1 VVAADSP
8 RADAS
13 GPAGLPSAYLR
24 ILIAAA
30 LLGLPAAAVAVA
42 FTSLVHGLIELL
54 WQTLPEDA
62 GWDAPPWW
70 YVLLVPTVG
79 GALVAATLRLPG
91 HGGHSAR
98 DGLGLEPAP
107 PLHLVSILGA
117 ALATLGFGMVLG
129 PEAPLMAIGLTLG
142 VVAARL
148 AQADAAP
155 LALAGAFAAIS
166 ALFGGPFV
174 AALLIFEMAAASGK
188 VEARQLGRI
197 LLPGFIAA
205 GTGYLLFTGVNDWP
219 GVDTHS
225 LSAGSLPDYDGVRV
239 ADVVWCIPLAA
250 GIAVLLG
257 PIREISAHV
266 GRRIP
271 ERPELLL
278 VTAGLAVGLAALVF
292 RGLADRSVDLVLF
305 SGQTELPAILAETS
319 AGVLALV
326 VVFKGLAYAISL
338 GAGFR
343 GGPIF
348 PAIAIGAAAGACA
361 AAVLPGLELTPAA
374 VTGITAGAASAMRL
388 PFFAALIGVLLGG
401 AAAADTVPI
410 AVLASATACLVA
422 IALAGSREET
432 TDADAEPAGAR

>member
-1 VVAADSP
+1 MPPGSF
-8 RADAS
+8 
-13 GPAGLPSAYLR
+13 R

-30 LLGLPAAAVAVA
+30 LLGVPAAAAAVA

-54 WQTLPEDA
+54 WHTLPEEA
-62 GWDAPPWW
+62 GWGAPPWW

-107 PLHLVSILGA
+107 PLHLVSILSA

-129 PEAPLMAIGLTLG
+129 PEAPLMALGLTLG
-142 VVAARL
+142 VVAARISR
-148 AQADAAP
+148 AGTAP

-174 AALLIFEMAAASGK
+174 AALLILEMAAASGK
-188 VEARQLGRI
+188 VESRQLGRV

-225 LSAGSLPDYDGVRV
+225 LSVTTLPDYDAVRV
-239 ADVVWCIPLAA
+239 ADVLWCIPLAA
-250 GIAVLLG
+250 GIAALLG
-257 PIREISAHV
+257 PIRRLSTRVAL
-266 GRRIP
+266 RIP

-278 VTAGLAVGLAALVF
+278 VTAGLAVGLVALVF
-292 RGLADRSVDLVLF
+292 RALTDRPVDFVLF
-305 SGQTELPAILAETS
+305 SGQTELPAVLAETS
-319 AGVLALV
+319 AGVLALIV
-326 VVFKGLAYAISL
+326 LFKGLAYAISL

-422 IALAGSREET
+422 IALAGRREET
-432 TDADAEPAGAR
+432 ADADPEPAGAR